1 MPRVTI
7 SFNLPDEEAEFRCAI
22 DGGDYLTR
30 LRDIDREIRDKVKY
44 ENVGPNTRAILEH
57 IRHMIGEVHE

>member
-30 LRDIDREIRDKVKY
+30 LCMIDQWCRDRLKHGEPGDQERLAL
-44 ENVGPNTRAILEH
+44 TH
-57 IRHMIGEVHE
+57 IRTMIGEVHE